1 VSLDDQRKRPN
12 QREQSPLRAFRDHA
26 LIHRITSRIRR
37 TLAVLRF
44 VDLDSTTNWPDSVTV
59 VERDEFGPLVIAI
72 ADAIVFP
79 NGSVT
84 ADGRWLVSARFGIG
98 KHRDEATEVI
108 DVGTPCAFVLS
119 VRPTRLN
126 IVRSIGPSL
135 ATLGRFSPGVA
146 VVVPDL
152 SEKPHHPIKTLAN
165 ACGVTLAGFAITRGA
180 ARRTGSAMF
189 SRLPSPTN
197 ADGQVTRFAET
208 LRGDATATPTS
219 VYLEYNNLR
228 GPLGDDSIVDVR
240 FDHESAG
247 ARLLAVNRLSVD
259 AIARS
264 VSGAS
269 SVFVESPELLP
280 FSEFAQPTASV
291 TIVDK
296 AIRAPRDPSRV
307 TVTGSFDM
315 DEALRDGLAL
325 PRGVEVIS
333 RPDYTVDDT
342 TLDAHR
348 FFRNG
353 AWRRQDPSVL
363 RERSLGPWLI
373 SVTNAIVAPNGSV
386 LLEDGT
392 LLAGTYFGGPQNVIP
407 INGWITDERSGRAG
421 LAITMSR
428 AFGNGLMQV
437 APRIDAVN
445 RFDPT
450 TTFLVSHVPWNDIA
464 QMNALGVA
472 PERIVRVH
480 QEQLQHLVR
489 VPELI
494 VSTQLQPESRTARA
508 DPRWMSEFVARLSP
522 ESAHTPGRRVY
533 LARQDSSGLR
543 GGCANRFE
551 LDLIAADFGYEKV
564 VPELL
569 TFDEQLRLATSTV
582 DMFGEQGSALTWS
595 MFMPPESRLV
605 TVQSKPDDLQNRYV
619 TFLNPTLAA
628 RRSRFFDVGT
638 VRAGGHLSFEVDP
651 RALRTAMEQL
661 P

>member
-1 VSLDDQRKRPN
+1 MSLDDQRTRDN
-12 QREQSPLRAFRDHA
+12 EREQSALRAFRDHA
-26 LIHRITSRIRR
+26 LTRRVMSRIRR
-37 TLAVLRF
+37 GLAALRTT
-44 VDLDSTTNWPDSVTV
+44 DLDSETNWPDSVTV
-59 VERDEFGPLVIAI
+59 VESDEFGPLVIAI
-72 ADAIVFP
+72 ADATVVP
-79 NGSVT
+79 DGSVT
-84 ADGRWLVSARFGIG
+84 SNGRWLVSARFGLC

-108 DVGTPCAFVLS
+108 DVKAPCAFLLS

-126 IVRSIGPSL
+126 IVTSIGPSL
-135 ATLGRFSPGVA
+135 ATLGRLSPGIA

-152 SEKPHHPIKTLAN
+152 SEKPHHPITALAG
-165 ACGVTLAGFAITRGA
+165 ACGVTLVGFAITRGA

-189 SRLPSPTN
+189 ARLPSPTI
-197 ADGQVTRFAET
+197 ADGQVTRFAEK
-208 LRGDATATPTS
+208 LRGDATSTPTS
-219 VYLEYNNLR
+219 VYLEHNNLR
-228 GPLGDDSIVDVR
+228 GPLGDNSVVDVR

-247 ARLLAVNRLSVD
+247 AQLLAVNRLSVD
-259 AIARS
+259 AIAQS

-269 SVFVESPELLP
+269 SVIVETPDLLP
-280 FSEFAQPTASV
+280 FSAFAQPTASV
-291 TIVDK
+291 TIVDT
-296 AIRAPRDPSRV
+296 ALRAPRDPSRV

-315 DEALRDGLAL
+315 DEALRDGRAL

-342 TLDAHR
+342 TVDAHR
-348 FFRNG
+348 VFRNG
-353 AWRRQDPSVL
+353 TWGRQDANVL

-373 SVTNAIVAPNGSV
+373 SVTNAVVAPNGSV

-407 INGWITDERSGRAG
+407 INGWITHERSGRAG
-421 LAITMSR
+421 LALTMSR

-437 APRIDAVN
+437 APRIDALN
-445 RFDPT
+445 RFDPSLP
-450 TTFLVSHVPWNDIA
+450 FLVSHVPWNDIA
-464 QMNALGVA
+464 QMNALGVPA
-472 PERIVRVH
+472 ERIVRVH

-522 ESAHTPGRRVY
+522 ESGHTSARRVY
-533 LARQDSSGLR
+533 LARRDSSGLR
-543 GGCANRFE
+543 GGCANRHE
-551 LDLIAADFGYEKV
+551 LDRIAADFGYETV
-564 VPELL
+564 IPELL
-569 TFDEQLRLATSTV
+569 TFDEQLQLATSTI

-628 RRSRFFDVGT
+628 RGSRFFDIGA
-638 VRAGGHLSFEVDP
+638 VRAGMHLNFEVDP